1 MPPTLANTILFFF
14 FFFCRII
21 ALYCYVGFHRTTTW
35 INHLLLF
42 SQSLVWLFVTSWT
55 AVLQA
60 SLSFTISRSLLKFMS
75 VESVIIIYIYPHPL
89 EAAPNPTP
97 QGHHTWQTP
106 FSLPLWSWQ
115 AHFFL
120 CVCFSLLC
128 FANVAFFFLF
138 LQIEGLWQPCIEQ
151 VYWHHFSNSIFSLCI
166 SVSHFGN
173 SPDILSFFIII
184 TFTMI
189 AISDLWRYDHN
200 CFGAPRIAPI
210 QDS

>member
-1 MPPTLANTILFFF
+1 MPPTLANTILF

-21 ALYCYVGFHRTTTW
+21 ALYCYVGFHHTTTW

-97 QGHHTWQTP
+97 QGHHSWQTP

-128 FANVAFFFLF
+128 FANVAFFF
-138 LQIEGLWQPCIEQ
+138 
-151 VYWHHFSNSIFSLCI
+151 
-166 SVSHFGN
+166 
-173 SPDILSFFIII
+173 SFF
-184 TFTMI
+184 T
-189 AISDLWRYDHN
+189 DWRSVATLHRASLL
-200 CFGAPRIAPI
+200 APFFQQHFLTLYLCVPFW
-210 QDS
+210 